1 MMNGFSIRKTSEICG
16 ICKNIALNWQHKFL
30 DALQNMQDGVL
41 LNGIVESD
49 ETYFYISFK
58 GNHKHSK
65 TFTMPRKARHNGTN
79 NHTRGLP
86 KTEQLCVVSAVN
98 RNRLSYA
105 KVGMVGKVNE
115 ECLKIAFD
123 SHI

>member
-1 MMNGFSIRKTSEICG
+1 MMNGFSIRKTAKICG
-16 ICKNIALNWQHKFL
+16 ICKNTAFNWRHKIL

-49 ETYFYISFK
+49 ETYFRISFK

-65 TFTMPRKARHNGTN
+65 FVMPRKSRHNGTS
-79 NHTRGLP
+79 NHKRGLS
-86 KTEQLCVVSAVN
+86 KSEQVCVVSAVN

-115 ECLKIAFD
+115 ECLEKAFD